1 MFIENFF
8 GVISIGHK
16 GSQMRMVSAGPW
28 RTASREK
35 GLSKNRRLSSK
46 DSDLN
51 GGDTTE

>member
-1 MFIENFF
+1 
-8 GVISIGHK
+8 
-16 GSQMRMVSAGPW
+16 MRMVSAGPW

-35 GLSKNRRLSSK
+35 GLHKKRRLSTK